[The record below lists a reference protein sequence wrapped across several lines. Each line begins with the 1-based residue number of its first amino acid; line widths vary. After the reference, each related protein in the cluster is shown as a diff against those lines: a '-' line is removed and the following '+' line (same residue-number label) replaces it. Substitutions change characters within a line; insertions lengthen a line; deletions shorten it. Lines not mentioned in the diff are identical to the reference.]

1 MATKPAAPE
10 KMTLDRSDGSATLD
24 LYRAALGPLRAD
36 YYLKAF
42 TRFDAAGKSG
52 PSWNWAAA
60 LLSLNWMLFRKLWIA
75 ALAYV
80 GVLMAATL
88 LLLGIGR
95 LVFQLSP
102 ETQWLLAA
110 LAVSLAILIPG
121 AYGNAWL
128 YARCNRQMERA
139 LAACV
144 TLEDAYE
151 LLSREAIGTKRMVLL
166 AGLNVSLGLLIAA
179 VLLSSPFSSA
189 LPVHTS
195 PASQAPVAQAHVEGL
210 VQNAPTVQAANAQAS
225 VPSVAASAPPLSA
238 RLVASAPQV
247 ATSAVPPSQNSAQR
261 SNLGMVQEGASAAA
275 ALASPSPT
283 AVATAPGKSP
293 ALTLAPSAGTKLTST
308 AEPAKPKGKHEAE
321 KVEPPSNTAK
331 AAKLTKAEQRAKAK
345 ADKADKATKSAKAE
359 KAATKAAE
367 KSLANNGAAAVSTP
381 DSGKFL
387 INVGL
392 FADDNNARNALVKL
406 QDAGLPALSQEI
418 KSSKGKRT
426 RVRVGPFES
435 QPEADHAAE
444 RIRALQLEAVV
455 FKQ

>member
-1 MATKPAAPE
+1 MATNPAEPE
-10 KMTLDRSDGSATLD
+10 KMTLDRSDGSATID
-24 LYRAALGPLRAD
+24 LYRAALGPLRVD

-52 PSWNWAAA
+52 ASWNWTAA

-80 GVLMAATL
+80 GVLVAATL
-88 LLLGIGR
+88 LLFGIGR

-102 ETQWLLAA
+102 ETQWLVLALGA
-110 LAVSLAILIPG
+110 MLAISVPG

-128 YARCNRQMERA
+128 YADCNRKMERA

-144 TLEDAYE
+144 TLEEAYE
-151 LLSREAIGTKRMVLL
+151 LLSREASGAKRMAFL
-166 AGLNVSLGLLIAA
+166 ASLNVSLGILVAA
-179 VLLSSPFSSA
+179 IVLSWPHTGA
-189 LPVHTS
+189 LPLHTG
-195 PASQAPVAQAHVEGL
+195 PIAQAHVEGL
-210 VQNAPTVQAANAQAS
+210 VQDGPTALAASSQAS
-225 VPSVAASAPPLSA
+225 APHLTASAPQAPASLAASAPQIAASSA
-238 RLVASAPQV
+238 
-247 ATSAVPPSQNSAQR
+247 PPSQSLATTDQNI
-261 SNLGMVQEGASAAA
+261 VQAGALAAA
-275 ALASPSPT
+275 ALALPSP
-283 AVATAPGKSP
+283 AATASVPGK
-293 ALTLAPSAGTKLTST
+293 ALASTPSSAAT
-308 AEPAKPKGKHEAE
+308 AKPAIEKEQVKPLAKHKAE
-321 KVEPPSNTAK
+321 KVAPTSNAAK
-331 AAKLTKAEQRAKAK
+331 AAKLANAEQRTKVNAEKAVKTDKVAKATHAEK
-345 ADKADKATKSAKAE
+345 AD

-367 KSLANNGAAAVSTP
+367 KSLANNGATSANAP

-426 RVRVGPFES
+426 RVRVGPFET
-435 QPEADHAAE
+435 QPEADQAAE